1 MLGGD
6 WNAKFSQYFSFRIYH
21 CPNYCNCFGVKWF
34 KLREDKDSKK
44 FKQNKKRTIIT
55 LVILIVCLFGSG
67 MAQNTADEQEAEAQK
82 QVQYAKDK
90 KNYKDDKDDFIH
102 QYKYIA
108 AATEQLSNQE
118 GKEWE
123 EAIDNSDEDFD
134 VDATIDNIEEKHS
147 DDIDSLDT
155 IIGNMHDADQKI
167 QKNTAAPKGEKEKIH
182 SAYLSLKHFTNHAT
196 DISGSYND
204 FTDEHNEMDQEVAD
218 KAEELQDL

>member
-1 MLGGD
+1 MQSLASILALGFII
-6 WNAKFSQYFSFRIYH
+6 ALIIAIV
-21 CPNYCNCFGVKWF
+21 FGVKWF

-44 FKQNKKRTIIT
+44 FKQNKKRTIIM

-82 QVQYAKDK
+82 QVQYA
-90 KNYKDDKDDFIH
+90 KDDFIH

>member
-1 MLGGD
+1 MQSLASILALGFII
-6 WNAKFSQYFSFRIYH
+6 ALIIAIV
-21 CPNYCNCFGVKWF
+21 FGVKWF

-44 FKQNKKRTIIT
+44 FKQNKKRTINT

-67 MAQNTADEQEAEAQK
+67 RAQNTADEQEAEAQK

-182 SAYLSLKHFTNHAT
+182 SAYLSLKHFTNHVT